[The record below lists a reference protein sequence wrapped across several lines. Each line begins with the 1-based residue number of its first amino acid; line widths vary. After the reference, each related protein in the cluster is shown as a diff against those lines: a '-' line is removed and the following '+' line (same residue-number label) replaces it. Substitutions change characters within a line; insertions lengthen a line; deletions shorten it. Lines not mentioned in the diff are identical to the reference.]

1 MSSERCY
8 RALLRAYPASFRR
21 KYQHEMLL
29 LFRQCRGDAAGR
41 MTRFWVELLWDIVRS
56 APALRLEA
64 VRARGGLDLHIM
76 EAAMKTMAILATLV
90 GVLEVVNSLI
100 EGVAG
105 WPHADAPW
113 MSSVALGVLG
123 GIVLMVAG
131 VVMIRRGARAASQ
144 ALGMAAACLV
154 AFVLIG
160 FVAPVMSG
168 LAMLLGLGFPVV
180 LVLFLFWRRGRAPR
194 VPGVV

>member
-1 MSSERCY
+1 
-8 RALLRAYPASFRR
+8 
-21 KYQHEMLL
+21 
-29 LFRQCRGDAAGR
+29 
-41 MTRFWVELLWDIVRS
+41 
-56 APALRLEA
+56 
-64 VRARGGLDLHIM
+64 
-76 EAAMKTMAILATLV
+76 MKTMAILATLV
-90 GVLEVVNSLI
+90 GVLEVVNTLI